1 MKIKIL
7 NMPFSYNGKEY
18 EEGQIFEVPDKFI
31 ESLEAT
37 PAIKFEVVSGDKIE
51 GKKIQ

>member
-7 NMPFSYNGKEY
+7 NMPFSYDGKEY
-18 EEGQIFEVPDKFI
+18 KEGEIFEVPDKFI
-31 ESLEAT
+31 EALERT
-37 PAIKFEVVSGDKIE
+37 PAVKFEVVSGDKID